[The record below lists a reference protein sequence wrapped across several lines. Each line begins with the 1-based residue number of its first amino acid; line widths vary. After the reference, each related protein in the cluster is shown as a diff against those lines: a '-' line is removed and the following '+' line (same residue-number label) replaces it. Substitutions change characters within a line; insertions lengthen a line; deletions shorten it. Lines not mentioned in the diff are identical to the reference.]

1 MSRRGRESA
10 AGGRRS
16 SRRGVGGSTE
26 RPASLGPASFV
37 VDVRRLRQR
46 PGEVL
51 RVERQGVFAELAVTS
66 SWVPDGHEVVTRAQ
80 LEAVSD
86 GVIVHATV
94 EADWEGECRR
104 CLGVARGRLR
114 AEVRELYAD
123 DGDPEL
129 DYPLAGDR
137 LDLGLLSHDAVILGL
152 PPAPLCREGCEGLCP
167 VCGADRNEG
176 DCGCE
181 TGGGGRSPGEDA
193 RSVEDARQESATVA
207 SVAEAECG

>member
-1 MSRRGRESA
+1 MSRRAGEGS

-16 SRRGVGGSTE
+16 DHRGVGAPTE

-51 RVERQGVFAELAVTS
+51 KVERQGVFAELAVTS
-66 SWVPDGHEVVTRAQ
+66 SWVPDGYEVVTRAQ
-80 LEAVSD
+80 LEAVSG

-104 CLGVARGRLR
+104 CLGLARGRLR

-137 LDLGLLSHDAVILGL
+137 LDLGVLSHDAVILEL
-152 PPAPLCREGCEGLCP
+152 PPAPLCREDCEGLCP

-181 TGGGGRSPGEDA
+181 AGGGGRWRREDA
-193 RSVEDARQESATVA
+193 PRVDDAERERVTARWLQ
-207 SVAEAECG
+207 